1 MHYACHVLRSRINV
15 DLCLADVILLI
26 FMYNYSQTVSIAEI
40 VATLV
45 FDIIVVILV
54 AFDFYGR
61 VRKLQQGWRY
71 ILHNWFEIPIMI
83 PIFIFVLPES
93 SQTIYA
99 AITTIG
105 IMFRA
110 LGILYLL
117 RFVVKDS
124 LNIFGTNKAWHVL
137 MAFYVMLGMIAVLF
151 YDAERLDANSSIKT
165 IGDAF
170 WYLIQMASGAT
181 FGPSPVTTDGKIIG
195 AIAMV
200 VGSALT
206 GIYISINAVA
216 YITRSVV
223 KRKTGLGCET
233 KQTIISKI
241 EALEDLSSTDL
252 KLLLSMIGTLHENLQ
267 GSKQSS

>member
-1 MHYACHVLRSRINV
+1 MKDKTLQIINGF
-15 DLCLADVILLI
+15 LCLADVIILI
-26 FMYNYSQTVSIAEI
+26 LVFHYSQTVSGAEI
-40 VATLV
+40 IATLV
-45 FDIIVVILV
+45 FDIVVVGLV

-61 VRKLQQGWRY
+61 ARKSSQGWRY
-71 ILHNWFEIPIMI
+71 VLHNWFEIPIMF
-83 PIFIFVLPES
+83 PILIFVLPES
-93 SQTIYA
+93 SQMIYA

-105 IMFRA
+105 IMFRG
-110 LGILYLL
+110 LGTMYLF

-124 LNIFGTNKAWHVL
+124 LNIFGTNKALHVL
-137 MAFYVMLGMIAVLF
+137 IAFYVMLGVIAVLF
-151 YDAERLDANSSIKT
+151 YGAERLDSNSSIKT

-195 AIAMV
+195 AIAMI

-206 GIYISINAVA
+206 GIYISIFAVE
-216 YITRSVV
+216 YITRSAV
-223 KRKTGLGCET
+223 KRKSNLSFET

-241 EALEDLSSTDL
+241 EALEDLSGAEL
-252 KLLLSMIGTLHENLQ
+252 KLLLSMISTLHENLE

>member
-1 MHYACHVLRSRINV
+1 MTGKTLQIINGF
-15 DLCLADVILLI
+15 LCLADVILLI
-26 FMYNYSQTVSIAEI
+26 FVFHYSQTVSGAEI
-40 VATLV
+40 IATLV
-45 FDIIVVILV
+45 FDIIVVVLV

-61 VRKLQQGWRY
+61 LRKSNQGWRY
-71 ILHNWFEIPIMI
+71 ILHNWFEIPIMF
-83 PIFIFVLPES
+83 PILIFVLPES

-105 IMFRA
+105 IMFRG
-110 LGILYLL
+110 LGILYLF
-117 RFVVKDS
+117 RFVVKNS
-124 LNIFGTNKAWHVL
+124 LNIFGTNKALHVL
-137 MAFYVMLGMIAVLF
+137 IAFYVMLGVIAVLF
-151 YDAERLDANSSIKT
+151 YDAERLDTNSSIKT
-165 IGDAF
+165 IGDSF

-195 AIAMV
+195 AIAMI

-206 GIYISINAVA
+206 GIYISIFAVE

-223 KRKTGLGCET
+223 KQRTSLGFET

-241 EALEDLSSTDL
+241 ESLEDLSSAEL
-252 KLLLSMIGTLHENLQ
+252 KLLLSMISTLHENLE